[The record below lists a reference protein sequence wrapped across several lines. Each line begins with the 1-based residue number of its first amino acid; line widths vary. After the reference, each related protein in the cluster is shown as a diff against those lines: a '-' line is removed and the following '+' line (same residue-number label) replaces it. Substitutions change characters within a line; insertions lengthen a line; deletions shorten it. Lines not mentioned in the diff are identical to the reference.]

1 MGSFT
6 FKSPC
11 SLLSACQTVPRET
24 PYPEAVSKWYA
35 RYRESVALWKEQDM
49 VKLERTVSGF
59 YPPPSLAVILRE
71 VTSLGQFL
79 QQENG

>member
-1 MGSFT
+1 M
-6 FKSPC
+6 
-11 SLLSACQTVPRET
+11 
-24 PYPEAVSKWYA
+24 
-35 RYRESVALWKEQDM
+35 ALWKEQDM